1 MLSAL
6 QTKLL
11 ITIVALLTGIASYL
25 AYEHQQRVVEQQKVN
40 QAVQRMRTEGT
51 QVLPSGWAKSLKN
64 K

>member
-1 MLSAL
+1 MRSAL

-25 AYEHQQRVVEQQKVN
+25 AFEHRQRDIEQQKVN
-40 QAVQRMRTEGT
+40 QAFQRMRTEGT